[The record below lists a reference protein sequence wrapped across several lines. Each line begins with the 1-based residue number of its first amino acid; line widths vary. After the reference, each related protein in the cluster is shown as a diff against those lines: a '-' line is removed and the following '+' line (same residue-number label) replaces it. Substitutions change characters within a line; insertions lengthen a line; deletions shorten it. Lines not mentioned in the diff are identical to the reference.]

1 MPIEF
6 RNKLHGSE
14 QVVVSCCGD
23 VEVLSFSPDPDGVA
37 WLTFGDGEPGE
48 PGRLG
53 NDLSPR
59 VLSSHC
65 GVLIGFQD
73 VRSVDVLLDAL
84 RLIRGQ
90 LVDREPVALDLEAGR
105 GPRPGPE
112 IVTGDLEEVARQVR
126 DFSEGDL
133 DLVPV
138 SGGVAIVSGPAKRR
152 SPKEDGNG

>member
-1 MPIEF
+1 MPVEF
-6 RNKLHGSE
+6 RSKLQGSE
-14 QVVVSCCGD
+14 QVVVSCRGD
-23 VEVLSFSPDPDGVA
+23 VEVLSFPPDPDGVA
-37 WLTFGDGEPGE
+37 WLTLGDGEPGE
-48 PGRLG
+48 PGRSR

-65 GVLIGFQD
+65 GVLIGLQD

-90 LVDREPVALDLEAGR
+90 LVDRGPR
-105 GPRPGPE
+105 PRPGPE
-112 IVTGDLEEVARQVR
+112 IATGDLEEVARQVR

-138 SGGVAIVSGPAKRR
+138 SGGVAIVPGVARRR